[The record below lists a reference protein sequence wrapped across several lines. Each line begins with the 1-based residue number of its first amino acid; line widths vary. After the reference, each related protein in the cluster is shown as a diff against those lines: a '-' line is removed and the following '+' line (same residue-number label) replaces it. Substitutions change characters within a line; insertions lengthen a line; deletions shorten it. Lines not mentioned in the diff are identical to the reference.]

1 MARLD
6 SHKVDHVSPA
16 GMWNCFE
23 EFSREFEWHV
33 HERVQLTA
41 AAAVE
46 RLSPLTDAGTG
57 RNGLGKF
64 FLNRLI
70 AKNLYTITI

>member
-1 MARLD
+1 
-6 SHKVDHVSPA
+6 
-16 GMWNCFE
+16 MWNCFE

-64 FLNRLI
+64 FF
-70 AKNLYTITI
+70 KSFDSKKSLYNNYLAYNWCQILVLFMAY